1 VSERARRP
9 EALTP
14 ERQLALL
21 REIRDGRYRLQAGPS
36 DEAQAVLAAKLAE
49 WRALEELG
57 RIRARTIHV
66 PTAEGEEL
74 RVAVAI
80 LTVTGLKFL
89 AQHEGEAGQPRP
101 SGKAG

>member
-1 VSERARRP
+1 MSDRATPP

-14 ERQLALL
+14 ERQLTLL

-36 DEAQAVLAAKLAE
+36 AEAQAVLAAKLAE
-49 WRALEELG
+49 WRELEELDH
-57 RIRARTIHV
+57 IRARTIHV

-74 RVAVAI
+74 QVAVAI

-89 AQHEGEAGQPRP
+89 AQHEGESVEPRQ

>member
-1 VSERARRP
+1 VSDRATSAG
-9 EALTP
+9 ALTP
-14 ERQLALL
+14 ERHLILL

-49 WRALEELG
+49 WRELEELAH
-57 RIRARTIHV
+57 IRARTIHV
-66 PTAEGEEL
+66 PTAGGQEL

-80 LTVTGLKFL
+80 LTATGLKFL
-89 AQHEGEAGQPRP
+89 AQHEGESGQPRQ